1 MSTEVLTQTLG
12 AGGSATFGSGTQF
25 LLVAASSPVTVLAR
39 SIGNSNKNRTFSGV
53 PAGFKFTADTQDDG
67 FDTLTITS
75 PAAQTISISVGT
87 DDVQYSNAVT
97 VTGNVSTTELPTG
110 AITDFVSPVSALAT
124 TANNHIVPV
133 NGGRRKVALTVDPN
147 YAGGLVY
154 ARSVAGAHDL
164 LPMQAGLTYTFAG
177 TYGVDVNN
185 PNATAANIYVAEE
198 S

>member
-25 LLVAASSPVTVLAR
+25 LLVSAASAVTVTAK
-39 SIGNSNKNRTFSGV
+39 SIGNSNKNRVFSGV

-67 FDTLTITS
+67 FDTLTVTS
-75 PAAQTISISVGT
+75 AAAQTISISIGT

-97 VTGNVSTTELPTG
+97 VTGNVTTSELPTSTL
-110 AITDFVSPVSALAT
+110 TDFVSPVSALAT
-124 TANNHIVPV
+124 TTNNHIVPA
-133 NGGRRKVALTVDPN
+133 NGGRRIVTLTVDPN
-147 YAGGLVY
+147 YAGGLLY
-154 ARSVAGAHDL
+154 ARAVGGTHDL
-164 LPMQAGLTYTFAG
+164 LPMQAGVSYKFPGL
-177 TYGVDVNN
+177 YGVDVNN